1 MVEDVEE
8 VQVIADLHLTSGV
21 VDVGFLVG
29 YLVEHGG
36 DEAEYSRIR
45 LDELLEL
52 FEDGVEGRWVV
63 IDVLDDAL

>member
-1 MVEDVEE
+1 MVEDAEK
-8 VQVIADLHLTSGV
+8 VQVVADLHLTSGV

-52 FEDGVEGRWVV
+52 FKDGVEGLWVL